1 MVLDKSESALCE
13 MITDVSTGTRVEEE
27 AIASVFSFLESF
39 FPLPFMRSVVHPSL
53 NIPFRGGGGYT
64 KLLRRLL
71 FTTPVCGNCAVVG
84 EH

>member
-39 FPLPFMRSVVHPSL
+39 FSTTLYEKRCAPFAQ
-53 NIPFRGGGGYT
+53 YT
-64 KLLRRLL
+64 FPGR
-71 FTTPVCGNCAVVG
+71 
-84 EH
+84 